1 MNSYKRVLLKL
12 SGEALKGDSSSILS
26 SACVEEV
33 ISSIKGL
40 VDKGVEVCIVVGAG
54 NIWRGKLAETIH
66 IEPARADYMGMLGT
80 VINALALQQALV
92 HVGIDAVAFSALEM
106 NDVVEFYSQEKALK
120 ALEEG
125 KVVIFGGGTGKPF
138 FTTDTCAALRAIE
151 TNCEAVLMAKN
162 GVDGVYSKDPN
173 KYEDAKFFKTLTY
186 KELLDLN
193 LGVMDTTAVSLLL
206 DKDIV
211 LRVFSMQD
219 STAFAK
225 IIAGEDLGT
234 TIKKGE

>member
-1 MNSYKRVLLKL
+1 
-12 SGEALKGDSSSILS
+12 
-26 SACVEEV
+26 
-33 ISSIKGL
+33 
-40 VDKGVEVCIVVGAG
+40 
-54 NIWRGKLAETIH
+54 
-66 IEPARADYMGMLGT
+66 
-80 VINALALQQALV
+80 
-92 HVGIDAVAFSALEM
+92 
-106 NDVVEFYSQEKALK
+106 
-120 ALEEG
+120 
-125 KVVIFGGGTGKPF
+125 
-138 FTTDTCAALRAIE
+138 
-151 TNCEAVLMAKN
+151 MAKN